1 MAETQSSSL
10 SGTIFAKFI
19 ENVLIAYQYD
29 NLTITPYF
37 RQGSIMDQATTTL
50 AFPREVK
57 STGPASGTPASE
69 VTALVATEFTTTSVD
84 IAVGRVGIAREVTE
98 TVKED
103 SIIGRAM
110 DVSFFVA
117 DAAKLYGEYFDTASA
132 DLFSTVTATVG
143 STGTSLSIP
152 TLIQAIG
159 RQRVG
164 KAQGVQVIS
173 LHDNQATQLQ
183 QAQAASQS
191 TPWATF
197 FSPSQDGGQFCGCFL
212 NAPVWASGVH
222 ETSTGDR
229 LGAIWSQGQAN
240 PKFCAFAFVIK
251 RLPSSKT
258 QTNILMDSDIWASFA
273 RSGCGV
279 VANNF
284 ATSIRSVNA

>member
-10 SGTIFAKFI
+10 SGTVFAKFI
-19 ENVLIAYQYD
+19 ENVLISYQYD

-37 RQGSIMDQATTTL
+37 RQGSIVDMATTTL

-57 STGPASGTPASE
+57 STGPTAGTPASE
-69 VTALVATEFTTTSVD
+69 VTALGTTAFTTTSVD

-98 TVKED
+98 TAKED
-103 SIIGRAM
+103 SIIGRAL
-110 DVSFFVA
+110 DVSFLVA

-132 DLFSTVTATVG
+132 DLFSTLTLEAG
-143 STGTSLSIP
+143 STGTSLTIP
-152 TLIQAIG
+152 TMIKAIG
-159 RQRVG
+159 QQRIN

-173 LHDNQATQLQ
+173 LHDVQATQLQ

-197 FSPSQDGGQFCGCFL
+197 FSPSQDGGQFCGYFL
-212 NAPVWASGVH
+212 NAPVWASGVN

-258 QTNILMDSDIWASFA
+258 ETNILMDSDIWASFA

-284 ATSIRSVNA
+284 ATAIRSVNA

>member
-19 ENVLIAYQYD
+19 ENVLISYQYD

-37 RQGSIMDQATTTL
+37 RQGSIVDMATTTL
-50 AFPREVK
+50 AFAREVK
-57 STGPASGTPASE
+57 STGPTAGTPASE
-69 VTALVATEFTTTSVD
+69 VTALGTTAFTTTSVD

-98 TVKED
+98 TAKED
-103 SIIGRAM
+103 SVIGRAL
-110 DVSFFVA
+110 DVSFLVA

-143 STGTSLSIP
+143 STGTALTIP
-152 TLIQAIG
+152 TMIDAIG
-159 RQRVG
+159 SQRRN

-183 QAQAASQS
+183 KAQAESQS

-197 FSPSQDGGQFCGCFL
+197 FSPSQDGGQFCGYFL
-212 NAPVWASGVH
+212 NAPVWASGLN

-229 LGAIWSQGQAN
+229 LGAIWSQGQVN

-258 QTNILMDSDIWASFA
+258 ETNILMDSDIWASFA

-284 ATSIRSVNA
+284 ATAIRSVNA

>member
-10 SGTIFAKFI
+10 SGTIYAKFI

-37 RQGSIMDQATTTL
+37 RQGSIIDMATTTL
-50 AFPREVK
+50 AFVREVK
-57 STGPASGTPASE
+57 STGPTSGTPASE
-69 VTALVATEFTTTSVD
+69 VTALGTTAFTTTSVD
-84 IAVGRVGIAREVTE
+84 IAVGRVGIAREMTE
-98 TVKED
+98 TAKED
-103 SIIGRAM
+103 SVIGRAM
-110 DVSFFVA
+110 DVSFFVQ

-143 STGTSLSIP
+143 STGTALTIP
-152 TLIQAIG
+152 TMVQAIG
-159 RQRVG
+159 RQRLG
-164 KAQGVQVIS
+164 KAQGVQVVS

-183 QAQAASQS
+183 LAQAQQTGTAWGS
-191 TPWATF
+191 F
-197 FSPSQDGGQFCGCFL
+197 FSPSQDGGAFCGYFL
-212 NAPVWASGVH
+212 NAPVWASGVN

-229 LGAIWSQGQAN
+229 LGAIWAQGQVN
-240 PKFCAFAFVIK
+240 PRFCAFAFVIK

-273 RSGCGV
+273 RSGCGL
-279 VANNF
+279 VADNF